1 LLPTEM
7 RPSGSR
13 WLWIPSAALAAAV
26 MLLAVALG
34 FFPRYDTKQ
43 YLASLN
49 AEIAK
54 IAPEASRS
62 AELDRQ
68 IEAARRNTLQLD
80 QMRIRTK
87 SDMDVLGEM
96 TRILAPPAWLNL
108 LEITS
113 TQVII
118 AGETAQAA
126 PLLQTIDASKLFQG
140 TEFVIPPS
148 RVASG
153 ESFRI
158 RTTRES
164 QK

>member
-1 LLPTEM
+1 L

-26 MLLAVALG
+26 LLLAIALG
-34 FFPRYDTKQ
+34 VFPHYDTQQ

-54 IAPEASRS
+54 IAPEAGRS
-62 AELDRQ
+62 AALDRQ
-68 IEAARRNTLQLD
+68 IEAARRATLQLD
-80 QMRIRTK
+80 QLRTRTK

-108 LEITS
+108 LEVTR
-113 TQVII
+113 TQVTI

-126 PLLQTIDASKLFQG
+126 PLLKTIDASPLFQG

-148 RVASG
+148 RAASG
-153 ESFRI
+153 EAFRI